1 MGERWA
7 EIIAG
12 LLKGVI
18 LHETIVAKDF
28 LFVRERGLST
38 CLGFVGLEVDA
49 AGLGISPFPCWK
61 FKAREAAPG
70 Y

>member
-28 LFVRERGLST
+28 LFVRERGFVYVPGFCGAGSGCSGVRNLSISM
-38 CLGFVGLEVDA
+38 LE
-49 AGLGISPFPCWK
+49 I
-61 FKAREAAPG
+61 
-70 Y
+70 